1 MSRPHR
7 LLAALVPPPRDQWIR
22 AHAAELVHIE
32 GRRARTKWQLGVVPL
47 FGWALASQLL
57 QQPRSFLGSTLT
69 RGIAGGLSFVNLI
82 AGVALVGIYL
92 TSTQPL
98 NMLGLGLV
106 LIVQAT
112 SRAYLPARARC
123 TKAGAAHFTC
133 PRRQH
138 TCCRDRARCVL
149 GRRRHQ
155 HRRDRRR
162 SRVRPHDGRPAHRR
176 TRGRLPA
183 RLHSTTTQPAPD
195 QLPNV
200 LAEARSL
207 DSATGSCHGYVVLVV
222 ESSREER
229 TPQHAF

>member
-112 SRAYLPARARC
+112 SALIYLRGRAARRPALPTSLVLAGSALAAA
-123 TKAGAAHFTC
+123 TGLAAFSAGVAANIVATADDPEYGPMTVVLLIGAHGAASLLAFTRP
-133 PRRQH
+133 PRNQH
-138 TCCRDRARCVL
+138 PT
-149 GRRRHQ
+149 
-155 HRRDRRR
+155 
-162 SRVRPHDGRPAHRR
+162 
-176 TRGRLPA
+176 
-183 RLHSTTTQPAPD
+183 
-195 QLPNV
+195 
-200 LAEARSL
+200 
-207 DSATGSCHGYVVLVV
+207 
-222 ESSREER
+222 SSR
-229 TPQHAF
+229 TS